1 MHHAITQICEH
12 GLWQNL
18 GEDVRQVVLR
28 WDMNRFDES
37 LVPQHLDPF
46 LTTVDVFESSL
57 VSCVVREHFSC
68 SVVHPEQGWQLESHA
83 HFFHDVAQV
92 QDVEGGIGSTVD
104 FGLVSIRVMS

>member
-12 GLWQNL
+12 GPWQNL

-37 LVPQHLDPF
+37 LVPQHLDPL

-57 VSCVVREHFSC
+57 V
-68 SVVHPEQGWQLESHA
+68 G
-83 HFFHDVAQV
+83 
-92 QDVEGGIGSTVD
+92 
-104 FGLVSIRVMS
+104 